1 MAVRGQK
8 PKPTHLR
15 LLSGNAGKRPM
26 NTLEPQYTACATEP
40 PEWLSDAARAHW
52 ERLAPMM
59 ARAGV
64 LKESDRDLLATYCTV
79 FAQYVEAVKAGERV
93 SMSVVGQLRQLMGEL
108 GLTPSARA
116 RIVADKAPE
125 DDQEK
130 TRFFRA
136 A

>member
-1 MAVRGQK
+1 M
-8 PKPTHLR
+8 
-15 LLSGNAGKRPM
+15 NAQ
-26 NTLEPQYTACATEP
+26 EPLYTPCATDA
-40 PEWLSDAARAHW
+40 PEWLSYAARAHW
-52 ERLAPMM
+52 QRLAPMM
-59 ARAGV
+59 TAAGV
-64 LKESDRDLLATYCTV
+64 LKESDRDLLATYCSLFTD
-79 FAQYVEAVKAGERV
+79 YVELVRAGERV

-125 DDQEK
+125 DGQEK

>member
-1 MAVRGQK
+1 MGIRGQK
-8 PKPTHLR
+8 PKPLQLR

-26 NTLEPQYTACATEP
+26 NALEPSYSVCAIES

-64 LKESDRDLLATYCTV
+64 LKESDRDLLATYCTL
-79 FAQYVEAVKAGERV
+79 FTDYVSLVQAGERV

-116 RIVADKAPE
+116 RIVADKAP
-125 DDQEK
+125 DDGEEK
-130 TRFFRA
+130 ARFFRA